1 MGSYGSAPG
10 ACYAP
15 HRLPPN
21 VVRPA
26 RHGTPG
32 VAVNCE
38 PRDTR
43 LAPMSILTVA

>member
-1 MGSYGSAPG
+1 MGSYGSALG

-15 HRLPPN
+15 HRLHPN